1 MCSTGHPE
9 PETPHSAQILWA
21 NLMQPGPL
29 GWKLQRFFANT
40 FTKISRG
47 QQCCGNDGE
56 PGC

>member
-1 MCSTGHPE
+1 MCSSANQHP
-9 PETPHSAQILWA
+9 PENGPSIAWA

-40 FTKISRG
+40 YTKFRHG
-47 QQCCGNDGE
+47 QPCCGNDGE